1 MILCDIKT
9 KISVIIGISRF
20 LRNKKKPETHVS
32 GLIRYCLGLS
42 EPLLNFLS
50 HVIVGILFAV
60 YVGKLLS
67 LRSGLIHAQEP
78 HVLLFPAG
86 DEFLYA
92 VIEASGI
99 RPVVT

>member
-1 MILCDIKT
+1 MYLYYRRLCVIQYDIKT
-9 KISVIIGISRF
+9 KISVIIDISRF
-20 LRNKKKPETHVS
+20 LRNKKPETHVS

-42 EPLLNFLS
+42 ELLLNFLS

-78 HVLLFPAG
+78 HVLFFPAG
-86 DEFLYA
+86 D
-92 VIEASGI
+92 
-99 RPVVT
+99 